1 MAKIHKTAI
10 VSRKAEL
17 AKDVTVGP
25 YAIIGDNVKIG
36 KGVAIGA
43 SVVLDGWTTIG
54 EGCEIFT
61 GAVIGSA
68 SQDKKFK
75 KGIKSF
81 LKIGSN
87 NKIREYVTMNP
98 GTEEGSS
105 TVVGNDNLIMAYSHV
120 AHDCV
125 IGNGVVIANVGTF
138 AGHVT
143 IEDRAVIGGLV
154 AVHQFVR
161 VGTLS
166 IIGGC
171 SKVNQ
176 DVPPYSMVDGNPAK
190 LYGINA
196 VGLRRAGL
204 NEATRIEIKRAM
216 RILCQ
221 TEISLPHAISEI
233 KKNNIASK
241 ELNRVI
247 DFLQTSQRGIIR

>member
-10 VSRKAEL
+10 VSRKAKL
-17 AKDVTVGP
+17 AKDVVVGP
-25 YAIIGDNVKIG
+25 YAVIGDNVEINRG
-36 KGVAIGA
+36 SSVGA
-43 SVVLDGWTTIG
+43 HAVVEGWTTIG

-61 GAVIGSA
+61 GAVIGSP

-81 LKIGSN
+81 LKIGNN

-98 GTEEGSS
+98 GTDEGSS
-105 TVVGNDNLIMAYSHV
+105 TIVGNDNLIMAYSHV

-154 AVHQFVR
+154 AIHQFVR

-204 NEATRIEIKRAM
+204 NESTRIEIKRAM

-221 TEISLPHAISEI
+221 RELSLPHALSEI
-233 KKNNIASK
+233 NKNGTSSK
-241 ELNRVI
+241 EVNRVI
-247 DFLQTSQRGIIR
+247 GFLNASQRGITR